1 MGRIESLIMTV
12 EALENRVVRL
22 EVKADNHDD
31 DIKELRKS
39 TSDLSRTMASIE
51 KNLSQIKYLAFGA
64 LAVVIAQT
72 IGLDK
77 AIKILFGG

>member
-1 MGRIESLIMTV
+1 MSV

-22 EVKADNHDD
+22 EVKTDNHDE

-39 TSDLSRTMASIE
+39 TSDLSKTMANIE
-51 KNLSQIKYLAFGA
+51 KNLSQIKYLALGA
-64 LAVVIAQT
+64 LAVVIAQS

-77 AIKILFGG
+77 AIKVLFGA

>member
-1 MGRIESLIMTV
+1 MS

-22 EVKADNHDD
+22 EVKTDNHED
-31 DIKELRKS
+31 DIRELRE
-39 TSDLSRTMASIE
+39 TSIDLKTTMHSIE
-51 KNLSQIKYLAFGA
+51 KSLNQIKYLAIGA

-77 AIKILFGG
+77 AIKLLFGY

>member
-1 MGRIESLIMTV
+1 MS

-22 EVKADNHDD
+22 EVKTDNHED
-31 DIKELRKS
+31 DIRELRE
-39 TSDLSRTMASIE
+39 TSIDLKTTMHSIE
-51 KNLSQIKYLAFGA
+51 KSLNQIKYLAIGA

-77 AIKILFGG
+77 AIKIMFGV